1 MPEIGISLEYDR
13 MLFNNESTST
23 FPIHSLSR
31 WMLFSIHEY
40 PMIQMLVRTS
50 LPDSYHKSFD
60 RDGRTQWSP
69 QNFPFQLGTSIL
81 RFGLIEWGSDVG
93 RISNEIS
100 VMRRFFSLVYL
111 SQEKYC

>member
-1 MPEIGISLEYDR
+1 
-13 MLFNNESTST
+13 
-23 FPIHSLSR
+23 
-31 WMLFSIHEY
+31 MLFSIHEY

-50 LPDSYHKSFD
+50 FPDSYHKSLG

-81 RFGLIEWGSDVG
+81 RLGLIEWGSDVG

-100 VMRRFFSLVYL
+100 VMRRIVFLGVPLPREILLIIQS
-111 SQEKYC
+111 